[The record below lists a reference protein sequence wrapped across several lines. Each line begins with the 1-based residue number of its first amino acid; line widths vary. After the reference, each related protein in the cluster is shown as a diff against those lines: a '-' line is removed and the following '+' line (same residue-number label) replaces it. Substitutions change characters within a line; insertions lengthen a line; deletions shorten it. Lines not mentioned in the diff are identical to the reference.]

1 MSATMSLLGLY
12 QNNPGMF
19 GELELPEG
27 IDHDT
32 VVNNLLAETAELEI
46 LYPQP
51 YLMQAM
57 IGVWSHKELP
67 VWQKLYD
74 TTLLKYNPI
83 ENYNRVEKW
92 TEDEDTTKN
101 TDSESTG
108 TSRTETDGTSKV
120 NHENNINNAT
130 SHLVSAYN
138 ETDFTPTSRDQQ
150 TQQDIGE
157 STQTDEGTVNV
168 NAKSGSVSDEKG
180 NRQLTR
186 SGSASGNIGVTT
198 SQEMIEQER
207 KVALFNMYDVII
219 ASFKNRFCLL
229 IY

>member
-57 IGVWSHKELP
+57 IGIWSHKELP

-83 ENYNRVEKW
+83 QNYDRKEKW
-92 TEDEDTTKN
+92 TEDENTTKN

-108 TSRTETDGTSKV
+108 TSKTQTTNDGETKDETE
-120 NHENNINNAT
+120 ENGAVSRFT
-130 SHLVSAYN
+130 SAYN
-138 ETDFTPTSRDQQ
+138 ETEFTPTGRDATNNQ
-150 TQQDIGE
+150 TLQNGTTHNEGDIN
-157 STQTDEGTVNV
+157 SQTKNGF
-168 NAKSGSVSDEKG
+168 VSDESGK
-180 NRQLTR
+180 RLTDR
-186 SGSASGNIGVTT
+186 EGEISGNTGFYTK
-198 SQEMIEQER
+198 QKMIEQER
-207 KVALFNMYDVII
+207 EIALFNMYDVII